1 MIGMW
6 PKDLQSATEIGKWRP
21 KVANDATIPEAPAAE
36 QKRGKVRSV
45 SGPSGWRRAEKLAC
59 QFTGCRRL
67 PADCSRCSAATLD

>member
-36 QKRGKVRSV
+36 QKRG
-45 SGPSGWRRAEKLAC
+45 
-59 QFTGCRRL
+59 
-67 PADCSRCSAATLD
+67 